1 MTVDIISFPK
11 RFPQSLEFGTNIV
24 LSCYVA
30 DKSIYDKLKK

>member
-11 RFPQSLEFGTNIV
+11 CFPQSLEFGTDIV